1 MTSLRSAWMQ
11 LSTRVDA
18 LTLRER
24 FLLFACVTAVLGTL
38 TYLLF
43 IGPLGAQQK
52 RLVEQ
57 IENRSAEM
65 DRRIDEANAQ
75 ISVQRRDRMSEINAA
90 AVKAK
95 SEIGVLEQEIA
106 DLSTGSVDAA
116 AVSIILKR
124 VLQRADRLVLVRVLP
139 VGNELAS
146 ASTTVART
154 AAAAVTGLD
163 MTVAGNYL
171 DLLQYLALLEKEMPQ
186 ARWGNLV
193 MKADTM
199 PVQLTVRILSASAG
213 L

>member
-1 MTSLRSAWMQ
+1 MTSLRSAWLQ

-43 IGPLGAQQK
+43 IAPLGAQQK

-124 VLQRADRLVLVRVLP
+124 VLQRADRLALVRVLP
-139 VGNELAS
+139 VGNELPS

-154 AAAAVTGLD
+154 ASATVTGLD

-199 PVQLTVRILSASAG
+199 PVQLTVRIFSASAG